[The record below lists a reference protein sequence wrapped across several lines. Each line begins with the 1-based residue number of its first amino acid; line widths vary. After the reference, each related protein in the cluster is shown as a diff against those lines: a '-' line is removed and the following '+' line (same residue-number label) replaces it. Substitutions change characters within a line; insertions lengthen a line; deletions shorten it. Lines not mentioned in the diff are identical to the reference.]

1 MNAKGPPE
9 SFPVDPVSSG
19 WRYRVLV
26 ISILL
31 AALGYLAFA
40 VFSGWREVGT
50 AIAQVGAVGLII
62 ALSLSLVNYSLRFS
76 RWQLY
81 LQALGHRL
89 PWRRSLQIYLAGFAL
104 TTTPGK
110 AGEAFRGVLLKRHGI
125 PYPDSFAAFF
135 SERLSDL
142 IAIVLLTLVGV
153 TLYPSAGPL
162 ILIGAALAAALLLLL
177 AHPQWITVLRK
188 QMPKPLR
195 TGTWNTHGFDVLR
208 QASRCHRP
216 GTLVPAT
223 LLSVTGWAAEAFAF
237 FLILRWMGLE
247 ADVAFAV
254 FVFAIS
260 MLAGALSFTPGG
272 LGSTEGVM
280 VGLLIWQGIALPEAL
295 AATILIR
302 MTTLWFAVLIGS
314 IATLFITTPRDR
326 RIGSAQPPTP

>member
-40 VFSGWREVGT
+40 VFSGWREVGS
-50 AIAQVGAVGLII
+50 AIAQVGVVGLVI
-62 ALSLSLVNYSLRFS
+62 ALSLSLVNYGLRFS

-81 LQALGHRL
+81 LQTLGHRV
-89 PWRRSLQIYLAGFAL
+89 PWGRSLQIYLAGFAL

-110 AGEAFRGVLLKRHGI
+110 AGEAFRGVLLKRHGV

-153 TLYPSAGPL
+153 TLYPTAGPL
-162 ILIGAALAAALLLLL
+162 ILLGAALAAALLLLL
-177 AHPQWITVLRK
+177 AHPQWITVLRN
-188 QMPKPLR
+188 QTPRPLR
-195 TGTWNTHGFDVLR
+195 TGTWIAHGFDVLH

-216 GTLVPAT
+216 GTLIPAT
-223 LLSVTGWAAEAFAF
+223 LLSVIGWAAEAFAF

-247 ADVAFAV
+247 VDVAFAV

-280 VGLLIWQGIALPEAL
+280 VGLLIWQGIGLPEAL
-295 AATILIR
+295 AATMVIR

-314 IATLFITTPRDR
+314 VATLFITTPRDR
-326 RIGSAQPPTP
+326 RVGSAHPPSL

>member
-1 MNAKGPPE
+1 MSLSRHAE
-9 SFPVDPVSSG
+9 SRPVDPVFSVR
-19 WRYRVLV
+19 RYRALIVSV
-26 ISILL
+26 LL
-31 AALGYLAFA
+31 AALGYLALA
-40 VFSGWREVGT
+40 VFSGWHEVGS
-50 AIAQVGAVGLII
+50 ALAHVGPVGLVI
-62 ALSLSLVNYSLRFS
+62 ALSLSLINYGLRFS

-81 LQALGHRL
+81 LQTLGHRV

-153 TLYPSAGPL
+153 TLYPRAGLL
-162 ILIGAALAAALLLLL
+162 IFVGAALAAALLLLL
-177 AHPQWITVLRK
+177 AHPRWITVLRNR
-188 QMPKPLR
+188 MPKPLR
-195 TGTWNTHGFDVLR
+195 SGTWIAYGFDVLH

-247 ADVAFAV
+247 VDVAFAV
-254 FVFAIS
+254 FVFAIG
-260 MLAGALSFTPGG
+260 MLAGALSFMPGG

-280 VGLLIWQGIALPEAL
+280 VGLLIWQGVALPEAL

-302 MTTLWFAVLIGS
+302 MTTLWFAVLIGVV
-314 IATLFITTPRDR
+314 ATLFITTPKDR
-326 RIGSAQPPTP
+326 QVGQSHPPSL